1 MENRWRLDG
10 RKALITGG
18 SRGIGL
24 AIAREMLERGA
35 RVILVARDEKN
46 LLKVVN
52 KLQQDYQSVTGL
64 AADVSQEKGR
74 FSIMQLL
81 ENEKTPLDILV
92 NNVGTNIRK
101 KAIEYSLDEYE
112 FILKTNLTSTFDMCR
127 KLYPWLKSSGSGS
140 VVNISSVA
148 GLIHMRTGSPYAM
161 TKAAMIQLT
170 RNLAVEWARDNI
182 RVNCIAPW
190 YIKTP
195 MVNKL
200 FKNRAYLEEVLGK
213 TPLHRLGKPDEISA
227 LAAFLCMPGAS
238 YITGQCISVDG
249 GFLVNGF

>member
-1 MENRWRLDG
+1 MESRWRLDG

-35 RVILVARDEKN
+35 QVILVARVEKN
-46 LLKVVN
+46 LLKTID

-64 AADVSQEKGR
+64 AADVSQEMGR
-74 FSIMQLL
+74 RTIMELL

-101 KAIEYSLDEYE
+101 KTIEYSPDEYE
-112 FILKTNLTSTFDMCR
+112 FILKTNLTSAFDMCR
-127 KLYPWLKSSGSGS
+127 KVYPWLKSSGSGS

-200 FKNRAYLEEVLGK
+200 FKNREYLEEVLDR
-213 TPLHRLGKPDEISA
+213 TPMNRLGKPDEISA